1 MLTVGVEEEF
11 LLLDPDGASVP
22 VAPDVLRRVDDPRVK
37 HELMTYQVESASDVC
52 LDLETLGRQLTD
64 LRRRV
69 ADAAESIGVRLV
81 TAGVAPCDRPGL
93 EFLTESPR
101 YRGLAARFPS
111 ALATSGTCACHIHV
125 GVPDREL
132 AVQVLGRLRAW
143 LPSLFALG
151 TNSPLSGGRD
161 TGWSST
167 RYRRQLR
174 WPTFA
179 APVSWPTAAAYD
191 QAIRSTLR
199 NGTAFDARSVYYLAR
214 LSPRYPT
221 IEIRVADTC
230 LDASDAVLLAG
241 VSRALVTSLVDDVRL
256 GRPPLEIADPQLRV
270 ELLQVALHGPS
281 AAPPPESSAPS
292 ADARPA
298 LLEPLLRKVL
308 PVLRS
313 SGDADVVTAGVERVA
328 RLGTGAQR
336 QRRFMAD
343 AASPRHFVSA
353 MAAAAVS
360 ESSTAATLARPS

>member
-11 LLLDPDGASVP
+11 LLLDPDGAAVP
-22 VAPDVLRRVDDPRVK
+22 AAPDVLRRVDDHRVK
-37 HELMTYQVESASDVC
+37 HELMTYQVEVASDVC
-52 LDLETLGRQLTD
+52 RDLETLGRQLTD

-69 ADAAESIGVRLV
+69 ADAADSVGTRLV
-81 TAGVAPCDRPGL
+81 AAGVAPCDHPGL

-101 YRGLAARFPS
+101 YRALAARFPS
-111 ALATSGTCACHIHV
+111 AVATSGTCACHVHV
-125 GVPDREL
+125 GVTDREL

-143 LPSLFALG
+143 LPSLLALG

-179 APVSWPTAAAYD
+179 APAPWPTAAAYD
-191 QAIRSTLR
+191 RAIRFSLS
-199 NGTAFDARSVYYLAR
+199 NGAAFDARSVYYLAR

-230 LDASDAVLLAG
+230 LDASDAVLLAA
-241 VSRALVTSLVDDVRL
+241 VSRALVSSLVDDVRL
-256 GRPPLEIADPQLRV
+256 DRPTLEVADQELRAD
-270 ELLQVALHGPS
+270 LLQVALHGPPS
-281 AAPPPESSAPS
+281 TPPPPDSPGTSAT
-292 ADARPA
+292 PA
-298 LLEPLLRKVL
+298 LLESLLTKIL
-308 PVLRS
+308 PALRA
-313 SGDADVVTAGVERVA
+313 SGDADVVAAGVERLA

-336 QRRFMAD
+336 QRRLMAD

-353 MAAAAVS
+353 MAAAALSDSPTV
-360 ESSTAATLARPS
+360 AALARPS